1 MGSKKQ
7 YERLMEEMRR
17 MYQQAQQPSP
27 FEQQYQSE
35 WANIGNWLN
44 AKDYRNLPAGAN
56 VDLLPIA
63 EYQKMRKM
71 MRGSDS
77 GGQVA
82 KGANY
87 NKLAAAQQQLGDDQ
101 FVQDWGN
108 AYENKVGELSG
119 RRDALGNMLQG
130 NYANRMNLGVQGSQA
145 MLQAFNNKPKSFWS
159 SLLPS
164 MIQGGASL
172 GAAAIGRM

>member
-1 MGSKKQ
+1 MGKKKE

-77 GGQVA
+77 GGQMA

-87 NKLAAAQQQLGDDQ
+87 N
-101 FVQDWGN
+101 
-108 AYENKVGELSG
+108 
-119 RRDALGNMLQG
+119 
-130 NYANRMNLGVQGSQA
+130 
-145 MLQAFNNKPKSFWS
+145 
-159 SLLPS
+159 
-164 MIQGGASL
+164 
-172 GAAAIGRM
+172 

>member
-1 MGSKKQ
+1 
-7 YERLMEEMRR
+7 MEEMRR

-77 GGQVA
+77 GGQMA

-101 FVQDWGN
+101 FVQDWSG
-108 AYENKVGELSG
+108 AYENKIGELSG

-130 NYANRMNLGVQGSQA
+130 AYSNRMNTGIQGSQA
-145 MLQAFNNKPKSFWS
+145 MLQAFNNRPKSWFS

-164 MIQGGASL
+164 MIQGGASI
-172 GAAAIGRM
+172 GAALI

>member
-1 MGSKKQ
+1 MSKKKD

-17 MYQQAQQPSP
+17 MYQQASAPSP

-35 WANIGNWLN
+35 WSNIGNWLN
-44 AKDYRNLPAGAN
+44 AKDYRNTPAGVN

-71 MRGSDS
+71 TRGTDP
-77 GGQVA
+77 GNQMA
-82 KGANY
+82 KGANS
-87 NKLAAAQQQLGDDQ
+87 NALARSQQQLGDDQ
-101 FVQDWGN
+101 FVQDWGG

-130 NYANRMNLGVQGSQA
+130 AHSNRMGMGVQGSQA

-164 MIQGGASL
+164 MISGGAQVAS
-172 GAAAIGRM
+172 AFI